1 MSAAEKAPAAKL
13 LLKRGQPERALI
25 RRLLLALEWTS
36 RETWEGE
43 MPEEVS
49 EPNWARHFAGMT
61 ILMHFATIP
70 NTIHYSLISFT
81 NYFNQHPFF
90 SLAVKLS
97 IKYLLPRAKI

>member
-1 MSAAEKAPAAKL
+1 MLFFVIPAEAGIQNSLISINLWIPA
-13 LLKRGQPERALI
+13 
-25 RRLLLALEWTS
+25 T
-36 RETWEGE
+36 EGE